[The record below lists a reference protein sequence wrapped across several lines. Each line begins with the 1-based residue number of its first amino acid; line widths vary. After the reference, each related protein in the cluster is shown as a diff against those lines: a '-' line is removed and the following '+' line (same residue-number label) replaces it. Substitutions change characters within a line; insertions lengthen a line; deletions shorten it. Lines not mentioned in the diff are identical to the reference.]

1 MNDTI
6 KIWDTIQCWLG
17 QQQLY
22 LLTVIESHGSAPG
35 RRGFKMVVAA
45 DGSLFGSIGGGIMEY
60 NMVEKA
66 RLMLQSDSRNSIV
79 IKQIHH
85 GSAQNSS
92 GMICSGSQLIAFT
105 PLSNQDL
112 PMIANKSANCQ
123 MLEIN
128 QQGLYFAETRTKP
141 SSYYKSDE
149 DWHYSEWWHNQL
161 IAHIFGAGHVS
172 LPTSEL
178 LVKLGFKVFLYDN
191 RLDINTYADNDI
203 VYAKKVIDY
212 NDIEASIN
220 INKDDY
226 VLLMTHK
233 FVEDRL
239 LLTQLLKNQ
248 YKYLG
253 VLGSDNKI
261 KVMNSALLD
270 LGCSQAQLDRVFAPI
285 GLPIKSQSVDEIAVS
300 IVAEIIAVKNK

>member
-6 KIWDTIQCWLG
+6 KIWDTIQCWLS

-45 DGSLFGSIGGGIMEY
+45 DGRLFGSIGGGVMEY
-60 NMVEKA
+60 NMVEQA
-66 RLMLQSDSRNSIV
+66 RLMLQSGAQKSIV
-79 IKQIHH
+79 VKQVHH
-85 GSAQNSS
+85 GLAQNSS

-105 PLSNQDL
+105 PLSPQDL
-112 PMIANKSANCQ
+112 SLIVNKPSNCQ
-123 MLEIN
+123 MLELN
-128 QQGLYFAETRTKP
+128 QHGLCFGETKAKP
-141 SSYYKSDE
+141 SGYYNSDQ
-149 DWHYSEWWHNQL
+149 DWYYSECWHNQA

-191 RLDINTYADNDI
+191 RLHINTYADND
-203 VYAKKVIDY
+203 VVHAKKVIDY

-270 LGCSQAQLDRVFAPI
+270 LGYTQSQLERVSAPI
-285 GLPIKSQSVDEIAVS
+285 GLSIKSQSVDEIAVS
-300 IVAEIIAVKNK
+300 IVAEMIAVKNK